1 MLIST
6 SLMPRRYETFNRLSR
21 TFSERQVSFS
31 ESEIVFS
38 GLSGRKWKYFL
49 RLIQK
54 NLFIYIN
61 NVYLCRHKQIIAIS
75 LISKRYPEDEE
86 KSVEDEAIP
95 DIAGNGIVGSMYGQR
110 RQRW

>member
-1 MLIST
+1 
-6 SLMPRRYETFNRLSR
+6 MPRRYETFNRLSR
-21 TFSERQVSFS
+21 TFSERQVLFS

-38 GLSGRKWKYFL
+38 VLSRKKMVVLPALNTENSFY
-49 RLIQK
+49 I
-54 NLFIYIN
+54 IN

-95 DIAGNGIVGSMYGQR
+95 VIAGNGIVGSMYGQR

>member
-1 MLIST
+1 MVVLPALNT
-6 SLMPRRYETFNRLSR
+6 EN
-21 TFSERQVSFS
+21 SFY
-31 ESEIVFS
+31 I
-38 GLSGRKWKYFL
+38 
-49 RLIQK
+49 
-54 NLFIYIN
+54 IN